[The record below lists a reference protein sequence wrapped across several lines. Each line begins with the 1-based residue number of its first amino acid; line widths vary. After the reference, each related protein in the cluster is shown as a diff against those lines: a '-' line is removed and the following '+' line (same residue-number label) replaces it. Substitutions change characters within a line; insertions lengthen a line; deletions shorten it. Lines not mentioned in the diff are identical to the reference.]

1 MELLY
6 DNNRR
11 FMPDQHLPEQV
22 FIWDETLR
30 DGEQAPGVAFH
41 LEEKK
46 AIAKALADSGVSAI
60 DAGMPIISDDEAD
73 AVRAII
79 GMELPCEIGVT
90 VRCHEADLKVA
101 RECGVRD
108 VYMFLSVSPLHML
121 CKFGMQDYEKL
132 YERALRHVSL
142 AQAIG
147 FTVTFIAE
155 DSTGAEPEEL
165 LRLVHLL
172 HDAGIRRLII
182 CDTAV
187 RLASPLTT
195 YEFFRY
201 IIGHSPADI
210 AFGVHCHNDLGCATA
225 NTVLAVQAGVK
236 AATVTINGLG
246 ERAGNASLEQ
256 TVMTLEKMGVRT
268 GVRQNALYELSRIVQ
283 RASGVHMP
291 LHAPV
296 IGLNAFRHES
306 GIHAAGVLEDP
317 RTYETIMPEEVGRE
331 REIVFGKHSGRHQLV
346 ALLDQH
352 GVPHTPEIVEQLLA
366 EIKQRKEQQSHL
378 PLARMVDRLDEYYRK
393 NFGVEAEIILARAKE
408 LMADDALYTNAA

>member
-41 LEEKK
+41 LDEKK
-46 AIAKALADSGVSAI
+46 AIARALADAGVAAI
-60 DAGMPIISDDEAD
+60 DAGMPIISDDERD

-101 RECGVRD
+101 LECGVRD

-121 CKFGMQDYEKL
+121 CKFGMGDYEKL

-142 AQAIG
+142 AQSMG

-201 IIGHSPADI
+201 IIGNSPADI
-210 AFGVHCHNDLGCATA
+210 DFGVHCHNDLGCATA
-225 NTVLAVQAGVK
+225 NTVLAVQAGVQ
-236 AATVTINGLG
+236 AVTVTINGLG

-268 GVRQNALYELSRIVQ
+268 GVRGNALYDLSRIVQ

-352 GVPHTPEIVEQLLA
+352 GVSHTPEIIEQLLQ
-366 EIKQRKEQQSHL
+366 EIKHQKEQQSHL

-393 NFGVEAEIILARAKE
+393 NFGVHAEFILARAKE
-408 LMADDALYTNAA
+408 LLADDALFSNAA

>member
-1 MELLY
+1 MDLLY

-22 FIWDETLR
+22 FVWDETLR
-30 DGEQAPGVAFH
+30 DGEQTPGVAFH

-46 AIAKALADSGVSAI
+46 AIAKALADAGVSAV

-121 CKFGMQDYEKL
+121 CKFGMQDYAKL

-142 AQAIG
+142 AQAMG

-172 HDAGIRRLII
+172 HDAGIRRIII

-201 IIGHSPADI
+201 IIANSPADL

-236 AATVTINGLG
+236 AVTVTINGLG

-268 GVRQNALYELSRIVQ
+268 GVRQNALYALSRTAQ

-352 GVPHTPEIVEQLLA
+352 GIPHSPEIIDQLLA
-366 EIKQRKEQQSHL
+366 EIKHRKEKQSHL

-393 NFGVEAEIILARAKE
+393 NFGVEAESILARAKE
-408 LMADDALYTNAA
+408 LMANDALYSDAA